1 LVIDYILLG
10 YLGQQAPETP
20 FIEIGQMC
28 SIYYFAYFLIIIPF
42 LGKLESNLKLA

>member
-1 LVIDYILLG
+1 
-10 YLGQQAPETP
+10 
-20 FIEIGQMC
+20 MC